1 VQKHEES
8 SFLPGSSESVRELT
22 FAKRFGSGER
32 FAAIT
37 VVRRDGEL
45 KPRVLAA
52 IERIRASLAATPPGH
67 GLPAGARP
75 GVIGRY
81 DSTGDRQPQSAR
93 RPHGAIQRTGLHARL
108 VKSRPVDA
116 PSPAAIPEVASV
128 EVVEVLLKHS
138 TARLMTS
145 RYGSQQSMP
154 WRCARRHEGSTRRFI
169 RTGAATA
176 ALDEL

>member
-75 GVIGRY
+75 GVSDRTTALVIVNLNPRGGP
-81 DSTGDRQPQSAR
+81 TGPFK
-93 RPHGAIQRTGLHARL
+93 G
-108 VKSRPVDA
+108 PV
-116 PSPAAIPEVASV
+116 
-128 EVVEVLLKHS
+128 
-138 TARLMTS
+138 
-145 RYGSQQSMP
+145 G
-154 WRCARRHEGSTRRFI
+154 TR
-169 RTGAATA
+169 AW
-176 ALDEL
+176 

>member
-67 GLPAGARP
+67 GLPGTRSS
-75 GVIGRY
+75 GEK
-81 DSTGDRQPQSAR
+81 SAL
-93 RPHGAIQRTGLHARL
+93 T
-108 VKSRPVDA
+108 A
-116 PSPAAIPEVASV
+116 PR
-128 EVVEVLLKHS
+128 VL
-138 TARLMTS
+138 
-145 RYGSQQSMP
+145 
-154 WRCARRHEGSTRRFI
+154 TRS
-169 RTGAATA
+169 
-176 ALDEL
+176 